1 MCNVARSLAG
11 KSTEDTPPPE
21 AFAWTFYMKNRLTIH
36 ALTRQLKITSTIPPM
51 MDNNIRSP
59 GFIFLSYR
67 FLRGPVSQE
76 KVGNHPGNHP
86 ALPQKYREDRN
97 AKQQNAQKDDAYY
110 GEEFRAAP
118 AIPLSAILH
127 FFSCLCFVL
136 RFIHGCLLER
146 GSCRVF
152 IPLSVP
158 EAPRLTGPAFFLASL
173 PRAPHPAGVNY
184 GQYNSGTTRSSVLA
198 AIRDPGNQSAWE
210 RFFDQYA
217 GYIYALAIRRGLR
230 HADAED
236 VVQTVLVEVADK
248 IRSFEYSREKGH
260 FHTWLANAA
269 LFRIRD
275 LQRAN
280 ARRNAALPSGPLPD
294 DAAPADA
301 FAAMAEEEW
310 LDLLRQRALERLRSE
325 ISLRQFELFHA
336 SVIAEWPT
344 EKVMQVYGAS
354 RDAVYQARH
363 RAIPAYRAAL
373 LAVQAELDEPPSIP
387 PAPRP

>member
-1 MCNVARSLAG
+1 MN
-11 KSTEDTPPPE
+11 
-21 AFAWTFYMKNRLTIH
+21 Y
-36 ALTRQLKITSTIPPM
+36 TR
-51 MDNNIRSP
+51 
-59 GFIFLSYR
+59 
-67 FLRGPVSQE
+67 
-76 KVGNHPGNHP
+76 
-86 ALPQKYREDRN
+86 
-97 AKQQNAQKDDAYY
+97 
-110 GEEFRAAP
+110 
-118 AIPLSAILH
+118 
-127 FFSCLCFVL
+127 
-136 RFIHGCLLER
+136 
-146 GSCRVF
+146 
-152 IPLSVP
+152 
-158 EAPRLTGPAFFLASL
+158 
-173 PRAPHPAGVNY
+173 
-184 GQYNSGTTRSSVLA
+184 YNPGTTRSSVLA
-198 AIRDPGNQSAWE
+198 AIRDPGNQTAWG

-217 GYIYALAIRRGLR
+217 GYIYALAVRRGLR

-260 FHTWLANAA
+260 FHAWLANAA

-280 ARRNAALPSGPLPD
+280 ARRNAAPPGPLPA
-294 DAAPADA
+294 DAATPDA

-310 LDLLRQRALERLRSE
+310 LDLVRQRALERLRAE

-363 RAIPAYRAAL
+363 RVLPAYQAAL
-373 LAVQAELDEPPSIP
+373 LAVRDELDEPPALP